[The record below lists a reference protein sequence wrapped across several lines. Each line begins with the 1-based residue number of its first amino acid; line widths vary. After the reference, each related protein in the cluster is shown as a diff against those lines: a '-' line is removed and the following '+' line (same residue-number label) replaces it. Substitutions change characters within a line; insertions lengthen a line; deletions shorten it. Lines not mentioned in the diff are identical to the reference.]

1 MRTNQRKIIKLNKSL
16 EEIVFDLIELFKSYI
31 ENINSVLD
39 IGTGTSIPIHV
50 FADNFPSVRFYTID
64 IVDFRK
70 IKKLPFVIYDGENL
84 PFDNLIFDVSLL
96 NETLH
101 HCKDPEFLLR
111 EARRVAKFVYVI
123 EHFPNPNVSEK
134 ELINTEYIALNRF
147 QIPCQIYK
155 PFTEKEL
162 YSLFGE
168 IDLKVCD
175 KFKIPYYGNRKIE
188 KYFFKLE

>member
-1 MRTNQRKIIKLNKSL
+1 LDKPL
-16 EEIVFDLIELFKSYI
+16 EEIVFDLIELFKSYA

-50 FADNFPSVRFYTID
+50 FADNFPSVRFHTID

-84 PFDNLIFDVSLL
+84 PFDNLRFDVSLL

-101 HCKDPEFLLR
+101 HCKDPESLLR
-111 EARRVAKFVYVI
+111 EARRVAKSVYVI
-123 EHFPNPNVSEK
+123 EHFPNPNVSKK
-134 ELINTEYIALNRF
+134 ELINTEFIALKRF
-147 QIPCQIYK
+147 QIPYQIYK
-155 PFTEKEL
+155 PFTEEEL
-162 YSLFGE
+162 CLLFE
-168 IDLKVCD
+168 KIDLRVCD
-175 KFKIPYYGNRKIE
+175 KFKIPYFGNRKID